1 MWDIDKIKAYLKENL
16 KESRYNHTLGVIET
30 AKALANINGVDEDKA
45 EIAALAHDVAKNMT
59 IEAMRQ
65 IIEENNI
72 ELSCEVLKTPELWHS
87 IIAPIMGKEVFQIED
102 EDILNAMRWH
112 TTGRE
117 NMTTLEKIIYMADM
131 IEPKRSF
138 KGVEMLRRY
147 TFEELD
153 KGFLMALNHTIN
165 YLLDKGF
172 YVDINTIK
180 ARNFIILNKNKP
192 LENK

>member
-1 MWDIDKIKAYLKENL
+1 MWDIDKINAYLKENL
-16 KESRYNHTLGVIET
+16 IENRYNHTLGVVET
-30 AKALANINGVDEDKA
+30 AKSLAKLNGVDLKKA
-45 EIAALAHDVAKNMT
+45 EIAALAHDVAKNMP
-59 IEAMRQ
+59 IESMRK

-72 ELSCEVLKTPELWHS
+72 ELPYETIQTPELWHS
-87 IIAPIMGKEVFQIED
+87 IVGPIIASEIFEIKD

-138 KGVEMLRRY
+138 PGIETLRRA
-147 TFEELD
+147 TFEDLD
-153 KGFLMALNHTIN
+153 KGLLMGLNQTIK
-165 YLLDKGF
+165 YLLNKGF

-180 ARNFIILNKNKP
+180 ARNFIILNKK
-192 LENK
+192 